1 MIEQLPKLSRAVA
14 ETVKADDIYQ
24 IRWKY
29 LDQFLVQEYA
39 RLLTNHLSIRPRK
52 VFANRLRLI
61 VRKTERQK
69 EHARQMVH
77 EAVSAGKISKP
88 SRCQQ
93 CKEPVASYLL
103 HAHHI
108 DYFKPLEV
116 EWLCVD
122 CHAKEHA
129 NDAKVLTST

>member
-69 EHARQMVH
+69 EHAHRWCMR
-77 EAVSAGKISKP
+77 P
-88 SRCQQ
+88 SRRARFQSPQDVPAMQRARRVLSPARPPHRLFQAARGGMALRRLPCQG
-93 CKEPVASYLL
+93 A
-103 HAHHI
+103 
-108 DYFKPLEV
+108 
-116 EWLCVD
+116 
-122 CHAKEHA
+122 
-129 NDAKVLTST
+129 